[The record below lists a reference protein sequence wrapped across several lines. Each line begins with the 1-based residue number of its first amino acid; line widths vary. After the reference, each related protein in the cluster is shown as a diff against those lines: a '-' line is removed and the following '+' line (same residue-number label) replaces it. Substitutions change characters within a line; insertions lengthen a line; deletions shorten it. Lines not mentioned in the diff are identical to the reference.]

1 MKSLMAN
8 EEIPELDIL
17 ADGIR
22 QQHDLVRTSVTDAFA
37 HAIEAGRLLIR
48 AKEVISHGRWLPW
61 LAANC
66 RFAARTAQT
75 YMRLAEQAPVLLG
88 ANAPHV
94 ADLTVRRAVALL
106 KKPKPEAVNQC
117 PDDLDRRG
125 RGIVNNNQD
134 AERWVQRSLN
144 IGTQAGVLLAELDKL
159 AVEADEAGK
168 STPEL
173 RAYLANVL
181 RRVGERFVAK
191 AETFQSIPIGSDGID
206 GMPCENCDGMPCED

>member
-1 MKSLMAN
+1 MAN
-8 EEIPELDIL
+8 EEIRELETL
-17 ADGIR
+17 AEGIR
-22 QQHDLVRTSVTDAFA
+22 QQHDLVRASVSDALA

-75 YMRLAEQAPVLLG
+75 YMRVAEQEPVLLG

-94 ADLTVRRAVALL
+94 ADLTVRRALALL
-106 KKPKPEAVNQC
+106 KKPKTEADNQC
-117 PDDLDRRG
+117 PDDLDRMG
-125 RGIVNNNQD
+125 RGIVDKNQD
-134 AERWVQRSLN
+134 SERWVQRWLN
-144 IGTQAGVLLAELDKL
+144 IDTQAGLLLAELDTL
-159 AVEADEAGK
+159 AIEADEAGK
-168 STPEL
+168 STPES

-191 AETFQSIPIGSDGID
+191 AETFQSIPIGSDGIG
-206 GMPCENCDGMPCED
+206 GMPYENCDGMPCED

>member
-1 MKSLMAN
+1 MAN
-8 EEIPELDIL
+8 EEIRELETL

-22 QQHDLVRTSVTDAFA
+22 QQHDLVRASVTDAFA

-48 AKEVISHGRWLPW
+48 AKEFISHGRWLPW

-75 YMRLAEQAPVLLG
+75 YMRLAEQEPVLLG

-106 KKPKPEAVNQC
+106 KKPNPEADNQC
-117 PDDLDRRG
+117 PDDLDRMG
-125 RGIVNNNQD
+125 RGIVDNNKD
-134 AERWVQRSLN
+134 SERWVQRWLN
-144 IGTQAGVLLAELDKL
+144 IDTRAGLLLAELDTL
-159 AVEADEAGK
+159 TVEADEADK

-173 RAYLANVL
+173 RAHLANVL

-191 AETFQSIPIGSDGID
+191 AETFQSILIGSDGID
-206 GMPCENCDGMPCED
+206 GMPCENCNGMPCED